1 MEKTIKDRQK
11 AKGEG
16 INGVDTEPLTR
27 REAGKEDRRQR
38 IIKAAHD
45 LIRENGSAGLSMRL
59 LAERA
64 GVSLATPYNLFGSKS
79 AIIWAVLGDVR
90 EYQERFTKSRPADP
104 IERIF
109 SAIDLAIEF
118 YNKDAKFYRAVWAA
132 TFDVTSDVRK
142 DILSRRWNGFWLPLF
157 SEAIASGAINKD
169 ISAEVLM
176 RQFVLILRSAMFE
189 WVVGDLTPRELGP
202 TVFCGVVLML
212 KGAATPGWQAP
223 LEIRLRESLQ
233 HLERSGGPRAGEAK
247 KSDAR

>member
-1 MEKTIKDRQK
+1 MEKTNKYKPKSKQQSHSPV
-11 AKGEG
+11 A
-16 INGVDTEPLTR
+16 EPLSR
-27 REAGKEDRRQR
+27 REAGKEHRRQR

-45 LIRENGSAGLSMRL
+45 LIREHGSSGLSMRL

-64 GVSLATPYNLFGSKS
+64 GVSLATPYNLFGSKN
-79 AIIWAVLGDVR
+79 AIIWSVLGDVR

-109 SAIDLAIEF
+109 VAIDLAIEF
-118 YNKDAKFYRAVWAA
+118 YIKDAKFYRAVWAA

-142 DILSRRWNGFWLPLF
+142 DIFSRRWNGFWLPLF
-157 SEAIASGAINKD
+157 SDAIASGAINRN
-169 ISAEVLM
+169 ISAEVLL

-189 WVVGDLTPRELGP
+189 WVVGDLSSRELGP

-212 KGAATPGWQAP
+212 KGAATPDWQAP

-233 HLERSGGPRAGEAK
+233 HLERSGAQRADEVARAEA
-247 KSDAR
+247 R

>member
-1 MEKTIKDRQK
+1 MEKTNKYRPKSKRAEIS
-11 AKGEG
+11 
-16 INGVDTEPLTR
+16 GVTAEPLSR

-45 LIRENGSAGLSMRL
+45 LIREHGSAGLSMRL
-59 LAERA
+59 LAEKA
-64 GVSLATPYNLFGSKS
+64 GVSLATPYNLFGSKN
-79 AIIWAVLGDVR
+79 AIIWSVLGDVR

-109 SAIDLAIEF
+109 AAIDLAIEF

-142 DILSRRWNGFWLPLF
+142 DIFSRRWNGFWLPLF
-157 SEAIASGAINKD
+157 SDAIASGAIDKN
-169 ISAEVLM
+169 ISAEVLL

-189 WVVGDLTPRELGP
+189 WVVGDLSPRELGP

-233 HLERSGGPRAGEAK
+233 HLEHSGAERADEGARSGSR
-247 KSDAR
+247 

>member
-1 MEKTIKDRQK
+1 MEKT
-11 AKGEG
+11 AKYRPKSKQES
-16 INGVDTEPLTR
+16 NNSTPAEPLSR

-45 LIRENGSAGLSMRL
+45 LIREHGSTGLSMRL

-64 GVSLATPYNLFGSKS
+64 GVSLATPYNLFGSKN
-79 AIIWAVLGDVR
+79 AIIWSVLGDVR

-109 SAIDLAIEF
+109 VAIDLAIEF
-118 YNKDAKFYRAVWAA
+118 YIKDAKFYRAVWAA

-142 DILSRRWNGFWLPLF
+142 DIFSRRWNGFWLPLF
-157 SEAIASGAINKD
+157 SDAIAAGAINKN
-169 ISAEVLM
+169 ISADVLL

-189 WVVGDLTPRELGP
+189 WVVGDLNGRELGP

-212 KGAATPGWQAP
+212 KGAATAGWQAP
-223 LEIRLRESLQ
+223 LEIRLKESLQ
-233 HLERSGGPRAGEAK
+233 HLERSGSQRA
-247 KSDAR
+247 D

>member
-1 MEKTIKDRQK
+1 LEKTNKYKPKSKQQNHS
-11 AKGEG
+11 A
-16 INGVDTEPLTR
+16 VAEPLSR

-45 LIRENGSAGLSMRL
+45 LIREHGSSGLSMRL

-64 GVSLATPYNLFGSKS
+64 GVSLATPYNLFGSKN
-79 AIIWAVLGDVR
+79 AIIWSVLGDVR
-90 EYQERFTKSRPADP
+90 EYQERFTKARPADP

-109 SAIDLAIEF
+109 AAIDLAIEF
-118 YNKDAKFYRAVWAA
+118 YIKDAKFYRAVWAA

-142 DILSRRWNGFWLPLF
+142 DIFSRRWNGFWLPLF
-157 SEAIASGAINKD
+157 SDAIASGAINRN
-169 ISAEVLM
+169 ISAEVLL

-189 WVVGDLTPRELGP
+189 WVVGDLSSRELGP

-212 KGAATPGWQAP
+212 KGAATPDWQAP

-233 HLERSGGPRAGEAK
+233 HLERSGAQRADEVARAG
-247 KSDAR
+247 AR